1 MSKQNS
7 KNLKDFFGQSQKR
20 IQKGEYA
27 EELVRKELETKKWQV
42 YQPPAKQYS
51 HIFDFVCLKWDCS
64 TLFVE
69 VKASRMQGEI
79 MVKTKN
85 IASYKKIIERYKQ
98 DFLLFVVNNS
108 CTHSGIYCTQ
118 FRGLL
123 KPIRIDGRKYPICK
137 DAGQYIKHAT
147 YRFSLDQFKKVR
159 DLTKTELQKLNKL
172 SGG

>member
-27 EELVRKELETKKWQV
+27 EELVRKELEAKKWQV
-42 YQPPAKQYS
+42 YAPPGGAYP
-51 HIFDFVCLKWDCS
+51 HVFDFVCLKFDCS

-69 VKASRMQGEI
+69 VKASRMQGEVMI
-79 MVKTKN
+79 KAKN
-85 IASYKKIIERYKQ
+85 ITSYKNIIERYKQ
-98 DFLLFVVNNS
+98 DFILFVVNNS
-108 CTHSGIYCTQ
+108 STHAGVYCTQ

-123 KPIRIDGRKYPICK
+123 KPVRIGSTKYPIYK
-137 DAGQYIKHAT
+137 DAGQYIRHAT